1 MSTENLNLILR
12 ILDAENKLIERADQ
26 KAISLLSILGV
37 FMVFFI
43 AYFRVMPVDITTS
56 ILVSLYF
63 VFALLSIIHLVMAIR
78 PRIRKDIEA
87 TADNNNLTCDP
98 AFYTGICS
106 FPDATSYK
114 ATLLTVLQD
123 EKVVTDMYVRQ
134 IYSVAQINAVK
145 FKYVQRGVVLV
156 ITSICLELT
165 IIVYLFIYH
174 ISDGKIPSI
183 F

>member
-1 MSTENLNLILR
+1 MSTDLNLILR
-12 ILDAENKLIERADQ
+12 ILDAENKLVERADQ
-26 KAISLLSILGV
+26 KAISLLSILGI

-43 AYFRVMPVDITTS
+43 SYFRVIPVNYLTG
-56 ILVSLYF
+56 ILTSLYF

-78 PRIRKDIEA
+78 PRIRKDMEA

-98 AFYTGICS
+98 TFYTGICS
-106 FPDATSYK
+106 FPDASSYK
-114 ATLLTVLQD
+114 DTLLTALKD

-145 FKYVQRGVVLV
+145 FKYVQRGVILV
-156 ITSICLELT
+156 ITSICLELS
-165 IIVYLFIYH
+165 IIVYLFVYH
-174 ISDGKIPSI
+174 ISDGKIPPI

>member
-1 MSTENLNLILR
+1 MSTDINLVLR
-12 ILDAENKLIERADQ
+12 ILDAENKLVERADQ
-26 KAISLLSILGV
+26 KAISLLSILGI

-43 AYFRVMPVDITTS
+43 AYFRVIPVNFFTGIMT
-56 ILVSLYF
+56 SLYF
-63 VFALLSIIHLVMAIR
+63 LIAFLSIIHLVMAIR
-78 PRIRKDIEA
+78 PRIRKDMEA

-106 FPDATSYK
+106 FPNASSYK
-114 ATLLTVLQD
+114 DTLLTVLQD

-145 FKYVQRGVVLV
+145 FKYVQRGVALV
-156 ITSICLELT
+156 ITSIGLELSV
-165 IIVYLFIYH
+165 IVYLFLYH